1 MLKIGFWSKT
11 IDRGELMVIE
21 EINNWRLGLTLMS
34 LSSGPGFFI
43 LTILDSSTNDG
54 DLLDL
59 KELRSKENKNSKNG
73 CLKLSTG
80 NKESTELRIY
90 E

>member
-1 MLKIGFWSKT
+1 MLKIGFWSGA
-11 IDRGELMVIE
+11 IDRGEPMVIGH
-21 EINNWRLGLTLMS
+21 ITNWRLRLTLMS
-34 LSSGPGFFI
+34 LWSGPGYFI
-43 LTILDSSTNDG
+43 LTILASSTNDS

-80 NKESTELRIY
+80 NKESTKLRNY